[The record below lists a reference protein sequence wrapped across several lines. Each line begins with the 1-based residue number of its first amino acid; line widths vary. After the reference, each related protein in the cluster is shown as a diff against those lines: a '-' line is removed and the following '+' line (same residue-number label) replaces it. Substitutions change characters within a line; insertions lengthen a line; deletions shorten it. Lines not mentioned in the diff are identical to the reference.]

1 MWTLRSSNRKT
12 TGESTK
18 RPAVFTYRRASVSK
32 KGYHFAKQFRKISAL
47 RLPFLI
53 ALIREEEIGPRS
65 GRAGPSFSVRPEKE
79 AKGAVLHGGRG
90 GYSPAR
96 VSLASFSLHRAKR
109 MKSRQRYLHHNL
121 SLCQNNFVKILRYAC
136 FFDCLDNGKRIGPRS
151 GRAGPPFSVRPEKEA
166 KGAVFA
172 RHFGSGESETRS
184 NPFGGTHKNS
194 PPHGAQ
200 TICAPVFSPRETR

>member
-47 RLPFLI
+47 RLSFLF
-53 ALIREEEIGPRS
+53 ALTREEEIGT
-65 GRAGPSFSVRPEKE
+65 
-79 AKGAVLHGGRG
+79 
-90 GYSPAR
+90 
-96 VSLASFSLHRAKR
+96 
-109 MKSRQRYLHHNL
+109 
-121 SLCQNNFVKILRYAC
+121 
-136 FFDCLDNGKRIGPRS
+136 RS

-172 RHFGSGESETRS
+172 RHCGSGKLIVTNQPVRQDAQKLAASRRS
-184 NPFGGTHKNS
+184 NNSGARFLHCNAKNPLTS
-194 PPHGAQ
+194 HAVDGVLCCLGLPSAVPLMKAGRENCVVVKL
-200 TICAPVFSPRETR
+200 TGCAATFCVQK